1 MKLLKNKKSMEL
13 ALGTIAVAV
22 VVLVTIF
29 VLLYTFTNIFGKQRG
44 QINEQ
49 IIATGDF
56 DNDGVSNIF
65 DWCPCAAGDPS
76 NKGCSGD
83 MPEKKGDYKKC

>member
-1 MKLLKNKKSMEL
+1 MKLTKNKKSMDL
-13 ALGTIAVAV
+13 TLGTIAVAV

-29 VLLYTFTNIFGKQRG
+29 VLLYTFTNLFGKQRG

-49 IIATGDF
+49 ITAVGDL

-65 DWCPCAAGDPS
+65 DWCPCQAGDPN
-76 NKGCSGD
+76 NKGCPGD
-83 MPEKKGDYKKC
+83 IPKAK